1 MENFNE
7 EINLRFTA
15 ELPTA
20 ANVNCVSVVY
30 VQYVQFY
37 NITFQTNEM
46 VSMQNAPSSATN
58 RSTHSR
64 KCACVKVRGMS

>member
-1 MENFNE
+1 MDNFNE
-7 EINLRFTA
+7 EINVRITA
-15 ELPTA
+15 ELSTA
-20 ANVNCVSVVY
+20 ANLNCVSVVY

-58 RSTHSR
+58 RSKHSR
-64 KCACVKVRGMS
+64 KCAYVKVRGMS